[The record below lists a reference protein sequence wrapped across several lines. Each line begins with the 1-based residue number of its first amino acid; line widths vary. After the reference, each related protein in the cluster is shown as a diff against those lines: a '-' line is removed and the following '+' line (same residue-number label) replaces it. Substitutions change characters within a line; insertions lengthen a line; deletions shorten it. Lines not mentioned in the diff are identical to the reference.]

1 MVCVL
6 DGNMLGYGWMEIVSS
21 IVKDQLNRFII
32 EMGDSAMKKKIII
45 SGIAAVLVIGSVV
58 FCFAVKGDGTQPA
71 EVAQTV
77 TEAVAT
83 PSIEVTQET
92 TEEVSPEVVEEVPEV
107 AEEPEV
113 VEEAPEVQE
122 TSEEVSSI
130 VDVAETSEEVS
141 EDAGVSTQTEEVK
154 PVEPKQEEVK
164 PAETKPV
171 ETQPQQAKTE
181 PNVNQISTDEA
192 SQALINQILAD
203 GGTWGVP
210 SSTSTLGE
218 CPSSGGAAAQ
228 IIVE

>member
-1 MVCVL
+1 
-6 DGNMLGYGWMEIVSS
+6 MEIVSS

-32 EMGDSAMKKKIII
+32 EMGDFAMKKKTIII

-83 PSIEVTQET
+83 PTIEVTQET
-92 TEEVSPEVVEEVPEV
+92 SEETSSEVSEPEVEVT
-107 AEEPEV
+107 EEPEV
-113 VEEAPEVQE
+113 VEEVPEVQE

-130 VDVAETSEEVS
+130 VDVAETTEEDK
-141 EDAGVSTQTEEVK
+141 DAGVSTQTEEVK

-171 ETQPQQAKTE
+171 ETQPQQTQPQQTTVDA
-181 PNVNQISTDEA
+181 QRD
-192 SQALINQILAD
+192 ALIAQMKAD
-203 GGTWGVP
+203 GLIEGVGED
-210 SSTSTLGE
+210 TSVLGNY
-218 CPSSGGAAAQ
+218 SGNAGAGLQ
-228 IIVE
+228 WE

>member
-1 MVCVL
+1 
-6 DGNMLGYGWMEIVSS
+6 MEIVSS

-32 EMGDSAMKKKIII
+32 EMGDFTMKKKTIII
-45 SGIAAVLVIGSVV
+45 SGIVAVLVIGSVV
-58 FCFAVKGDGTQPA
+58 FCFAVKGDSTQPA

-83 PSIEVTQET
+83 PTVEI
-92 TEEVSPEVVEEVPEV
+92 TEDVVEEPEVVEEVPEV
-107 AEEPEV
+107 EVAEEPEV
-113 VEEAPEVQE
+113 PEVEVQE

-141 EDAGVSTQTEEVK
+141 EDAGVSTQKEEVSSEQSA
-154 PVEPKQEEVK
+154 EPKPEEVK

-171 ETQPQQAKTE
+171 EAQPQQTKPE
-181 PNVNQISTDEA
+181 PNVNQIATD
-192 SQALINQILAD
+192 QAVAD
-203 GGTWGVP
+203 AIANLYALGATDGIP

>member
-1 MVCVL
+1 
-6 DGNMLGYGWMEIVSS
+6 MEIVSS

-32 EMGDSAMKKKIII
+32 EMGDSAMKKKTIII

-83 PSIEVTQET
+83 PTIEVSEET
-92 TEEVSPEVVEEVPEV
+92 SSEVSEPEVEV

-113 VEEAPEVQE
+113 VEEAPVVEE
-122 TSEEVSSI
+122 TSSEGSI
-130 VDVAETSEEVS
+130 VDVAETTEED
-141 EDAGVSTQTEEVK
+141 EDSGVSTQKEEVSQ
-154 PVEPKQEEVK
+154 VAEPEPEEVK

-171 ETQPQQAKTE
+171 ETQPTESKPE

-203 GGTWGVP
+203 GGVLGGNPTN
-210 SSTSTLGE
+210 STEGGFV
-218 CPSSGGAAAQ
+218 SSGGAASQ

>member
-1 MVCVL
+1 
-6 DGNMLGYGWMEIVSS
+6 MEIVSS

-58 FCFAVKGDGTQPA
+58 FCFAVKGDSTQPA
-71 EVAQTV
+71 DAAQTV

-83 PSIEVTQET
+83 PTIEIPEEVVEEPEVVEEVEEVPEVQET
-92 TEEVSPEVVEEVPEV
+92 TEEVSPVVE
-107 AEEPEV
+107 
-113 VEEAPEVQE
+113 E
-122 TSEEVSSI
+122 TSEEGSI

-141 EDAGVSTQTEEVK
+141 EDAGVSTQKEEVSSEQS
-154 PVEPKQEEVK
+154 VEPKQEEVK

-171 ETQPQQAKTE
+171 EAQPQQTKTE
-181 PNVNQISTDEA
+181 PNVNQISTD
-192 SQALINQILAD
+192 QAVAD
-203 GGTWGVP
+203 AIANLYALGATDGIP
-210 SSTSTLGE
+210 SATSTLGE

>member
-1 MVCVL
+1 
-6 DGNMLGYGWMEIVSS
+6 MEIVSS

-32 EMGDSAMKKKIII
+32 EMGDFAMKKKTIII
-45 SGIAAVLVIGSVV
+45 SGIVAVLVIGSVV

-83 PSIEVTQET
+83 PTIEIPE
-92 TEEVSPEVVEEVPEV
+92 EVVEEPEVIEEVPEVEV

-113 VEEAPEVQE
+113 VEEAPVVEE
-122 TSEEVSSI
+122 TTETEGSI
-130 VDVAETSEEVS
+130 VDVAETTEEVS

-164 PAETKPV
+164 PAETKP
-171 ETQPQQAKTE
+171 E
-181 PNVNQISTDEA
+181 PNVNQISTD
-192 SQALINQILAD
+192 QAVADALARLDALGAED
-203 GGTWGVP
+203 GIP
-210 SSTSTLGE
+210 SSTSTLGSYV
-218 CPSSGGAAAQ
+218 PSADVAAAASQ

>member
-1 MVCVL
+1 
-6 DGNMLGYGWMEIVSS
+6 MEMVSS

-71 EVAQTV
+71 DVAQTV

-83 PSIEVTQET
+83 PTIEVTQET
-92 TEEVSPEVVEEVPEV
+92 SEEVSSEPEEAEEVPEVEV

-122 TSEEVSSI
+122 TTEEVSSI
-130 VDVAETSEEVS
+130 VEVAETSPEVS
-141 EDAGVSTQTEEVK
+141 EDAGVSTQKEEVS
-154 PVEPKQEEVK
+154 PVAEPKQEEVK
-164 PAETKPV
+164 TAETKPV
-171 ETQPQQAKTE
+171 EAQPQQTKTE

-192 SQALINQILAD
+192 SQALINQILAN
-203 GGTWGVP
+203 GGSIGIPEGVNISESGNVT
-210 SSTSTLGE
+210 SSSAGAGVTLE
-218 CPSSGGAAAQ
+218 
-228 IIVE
+228 

>member
-1 MVCVL
+1 
-6 DGNMLGYGWMEIVSS
+6 MEIVSS

-32 EMGDSAMKKKIII
+32 EMGDFAMKKKTIII

-58 FCFAVKGDGTQPA
+58 FCFAVKGDSTQPA

-92 TEEVSPEVVEEVPEV
+92 SEEVSPEVVEEVPKVEV

-113 VEEAPEVQE
+113 VEETTEVEE
-122 TSEEVSSI
+122 TSSEGSI

-141 EDAGVSTQTEEVK
+141 EGTGVSTQKEEVSSEQV
-154 PVEPKQEEVK
+154 VEPKQEEVK

-171 ETQPQQAKTE
+171 EAQPQQTKTE

-192 SQALINQILAD
+192 SQALIAQLKAD
-203 GGTWGVP
+203 GAIWGDTP
-210 SSTSTLGE
+210 STSTAHGFE
-218 CPSSGGAAAQ
+218 SSGGASLN

>member
-1 MVCVL
+1 
-6 DGNMLGYGWMEIVSS
+6 MEIVSP

-32 EMGDSAMKKKIII
+32 EMGDFAVKKKTIII

-83 PSIEVTQET
+83 PTIEIP
-92 TEEVSPEVVEEVPEV
+92 EEIVEEPEVVEEVPEV
-107 AEEPEV
+107 EETEV
-113 VEEAPEVQE
+113 VEEVPKVEVQE

-130 VDVAETSEEVS
+130 VDVSETTEEDS
-141 EDAGVSTQTEEVK
+141 GVSTQKEEVSSEQ
-154 PVEPKQEEVK
+154 VAEPKPEEVK

-171 ETQPQQAKTE
+171 ETQPQQTKTE

-192 SQALINQILAD
+192 SQALINQILAN
-203 GGTWGVP
+203 GGSVGIPEGVNMGQAGNASAP
-210 SSTSTLGE
+210 EGWVPGVAE
-218 CPSSGGAAAQ
+218 
-228 IIVE
+228 

>member
-1 MVCVL
+1 
-6 DGNMLGYGWMEIVSS
+6 MEIVSS

-32 EMGDSAMKKKIII
+32 EMRDFAMKKKTIII

-83 PSIEVTQET
+83 PTIEVTQET
-92 TEEVSPEVVEEVPEV
+92 TEEVSEPEVEV

-113 VEEAPEVQE
+113 VEETTEVEE
-122 TSEEVSSI
+122 TSSEGSI
-130 VDVAETSEEVS
+130 VDVAETTEED
-141 EDAGVSTQTEEVK
+141 EDSGVSTQKEEVSTEQSA
-154 PVEPKQEEVK
+154 EPKQEEVK

-171 ETQPQQAKTE
+171 ETQPQQTKTE

-192 SQALINQILAD
+192 SQALIAQLKAD
-203 GGTWGVP
+203 GAIWGDTP
-210 SSTSTLGE
+210 ATSTLGDYV
-218 CPSSGGAAAQ
+218 PSADVAAAASQ

>member
-1 MVCVL
+1 
-6 DGNMLGYGWMEIVSS
+6 MEIVSS

-32 EMGDSAMKKKIII
+32 EMGDSSMKKKTIII

-83 PSIEVTQET
+83 PTIEATQET
-92 TEEVSPEVVEEVPEV
+92 TEETSSEVSEPEVT
-107 AEEPEV
+107 EEPEV
-113 VEEAPEVQE
+113 VEETTEVEE
-122 TSEEVSSI
+122 TSSEGSI
-130 VDVAETSEEVS
+130 VDVTETTEED

-171 ETQPQQAKTE
+171 ETQPQQTKTE

-203 GGTWGVP
+203 GGVLGGNPTN
-210 SSTSTLGE
+210 STLGE
-218 CPSSGGAAAQ
+218 CPSVGGASLNV
-228 IIVE
+228 IVE

>member
-1 MVCVL
+1 
-6 DGNMLGYGWMEIVSS
+6 MEIVSS

-58 FCFAVKGDGTQPA
+58 FCFAVKGDSTQPA
-71 EVAQTV
+71 DVAQTV

-92 TEEVSPEVVEEVPEV
+92 SEEVSEPEEVLEVEV

-113 VEEAPEVQE
+113 VEEAPVVEE
-122 TSEEVSSI
+122 TSSEVSI
-130 VDVAETSEEVS
+130 VEVAETTEED
-141 EDAGVSTQTEEVK
+141 ENIGVSTQKEEVSTE
-154 PVEPKQEEVK
+154 PVAEPKQEEVK

-171 ETQPQQAKTE
+171 EAQPQQTKTE

-192 SQALINQILAD
+192 SQALINQILAN
-203 GGTWGVP
+203 GGSIGIPEGVNISESGNVT
-210 SSTSTLGE
+210 SSSAGAGVTLE
-218 CPSSGGAAAQ
+218 
-228 IIVE
+228 

>member
-1 MVCVL
+1 
-6 DGNMLGYGWMEIVSS
+6 MEIVSS

-32 EMGDSAMKKKIII
+32 EMGVFAMKKKTIII

-58 FCFAVKGDGTQPA
+58 FCFAVKGDSTQPA

-77 TEAVAT
+77 TDAVAT
-83 PSIEVTQET
+83 PAIEIPEET
-92 TEEVSPEVVEEVPEV
+92 SSEVSEPEVEETEVVEEVPKV
-107 AEEPEV
+107 
-113 VEEAPEVQE
+113 EVQE

-130 VDVAETSEEVS
+130 VDVAETTEED
-141 EDAGVSTQTEEVK
+141 EDSGVSTQKEEVSSEQ
-154 PVEPKQEEVK
+154 VAEPKQEEVK

-171 ETQPQQAKTE
+171 ETQPQQTKTE

-203 GGTWGVP
+203 GAIWGDTP
-210 SSTSTLGE
+210 STSTAHGFE
-218 CPSSGGAAAQ
+218 SSGGASLN

>member
-1 MVCVL
+1 
-6 DGNMLGYGWMEIVSS
+6 MEIVSS

-32 EMGDSAMKKKIII
+32 EMGDSAMKKKTIII

-83 PSIEVTQET
+83 PTIEATQET
-92 TEEVSPEVVEEVPEV
+92 SEEVSEETSSEVSEPEVEV

-113 VEEAPEVQE
+113 VEEAPVVEE
-122 TSEEVSSI
+122 TSSEGSI
-130 VDVAETSEEVS
+130 VDVAETTEEDENIGVPTQKEEVS
-141 EDAGVSTQTEEVK
+141 SEQS
-154 PVEPKQEEVK
+154 VEPKQEEVK

-171 ETQPQQAKTE
+171 EAQPVQTQSE

-192 SQALINQILAD
+192 SQALIAQLKAD
-203 GGTWGVP
+203 GAIWGDTP
-210 SSTSTLGE
+210 ATSTLGDYV
-218 CPSSGGAAAQ
+218 PSADVAAAASQ